1 MLKIVFQ
8 AMLEVAVAP
17 FKRAAFRLFHRRHA
31 FRMEDVIRDDRDA
44 HCTKCGRALS
54 TLKSTR
60 GTLVALLLLAMPA
73 RPDSF
78 VGAKT
83 DSVFYYERAYR
94 FEIVIEN
101 ALCFEASPCLFQID
115 EGGLT
120 RDQVGTYHGAPGDTV
135 SLSYGFPARRF
146 KPDTR
151 ILRLALWDAFGH
163 SLGGWIVRVEYFDPV
178 PTLARAKTPRKA
190 PRARTLPRLDGRV
203 F

>member
-1 MLKIVFQ
+1 MLKIVLQ
-8 AMLEVAVAP
+8 AMFEVAVAP

-54 TLKSTR
+54 TLKSAR
-60 GTLVALLLLAMPA
+60 GTLVALLFLAIPA

-83 DSVFYYERAYR
+83 DSVFYFERAYR

-101 ALCFEASPCLFQID
+101 ALCFEASPCIFQID
-115 EGGLT
+115 EGGMT
-120 RDQVGTYHGAPGDTV
+120 RDQVGTYHGTPGDTV
-135 SLSYGFPARRF
+135 ALSYGFPARRF

-151 ILRLALWDAFGH
+151 TLRLALWDAFGH

-178 PTLARAKTPRKA
+178 TALKPAQARRAA
-190 PRARTLPRLDGRV
+190 PKARTLPRPDGRV

>member
-1 MLKIVFQ
+1 MLKFLLQ
-8 AMLEVAVAP
+8 AMFEVALAP
-17 FKRAAFRLFHRRHA
+17 VKKALYRLFHRRHV
-31 FRMEDVIRDDRDA
+31 FKMEDVIRDDRDP
-44 HCTKCGRALS
+44 HCTQCGRALS
-54 TLKSTR
+54 TLKSAR
-60 GTLVALLLLAMPA
+60 GTLVALLFLASLA

-83 DSVFYYERAYR
+83 DSVFYFERAYR

-101 ALCFEASPCLFQID
+101 ALCFESSPCLFQID

-120 RDQVGTYHGAPGDTV
+120 RDQVGTYHGSPGDTV

-151 ILRLALWDAFGH
+151 ILRLALWDAFGR
-163 SLGGWIVRVEYFDPV
+163 SLGGWIIRVEYFDPV
-178 PTLARAKTPRKA
+178 PTLSRDTDRPKA
-190 PRARTLPRLDGRV
+190 PTARTLPRLDGRV